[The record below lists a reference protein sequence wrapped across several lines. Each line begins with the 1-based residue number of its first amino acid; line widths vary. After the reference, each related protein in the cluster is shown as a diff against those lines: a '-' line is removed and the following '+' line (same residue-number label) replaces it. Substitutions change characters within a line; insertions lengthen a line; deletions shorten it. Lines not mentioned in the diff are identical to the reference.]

1 MEIKNIKHLSSTFVR
16 DARAFSVPVACA
28 RFLRDAPILPWEK
41 RRTIY
46 EECLRKYLRERYEK
60 DVKRIIAEYRE
71 SEECAD
77 KKIWVMWWQGRSSM
91 LPLVEAC
98 YSKLLKECP
107 DDYEVILI
115 TKDNY
120 ASYVELPDYILKKVE
135 TGSITLTHLSDIIRV
150 MLLNKWGGIWLDAT
164 IYLHH
169 LPEMIG
175 NSKFF
180 TLNGDG
186 MFPDF
191 INRGQ
196 FSTFML
202 STNRK
207 NYLLMQC
214 LEYLLL
220 AYWKDHDFVIDYL
233 VFDFFIDLVKQSS
246 DEVNRDI
253 QAVPFND
260 QFYVLNTV
268 LNQTY
273 VKAEIDDI
281 FFRSPLQKTSYKQ
294 QFRSHTPEGEETVY
308 QVMLDGGL

>member
-1 MEIKNIKHLSSTFVR
+1 MKIENIKRLSSNFVK
-16 DARAFSVPVACA
+16 DAGAFSVAFACA
-28 RFLRDAPILPWEK
+28 KFMRDAPILSWEK

-46 EECLRKYLRERYEK
+46 EESLRKYLRERYEK

-98 YSKLLKECP
+98 YNKILKECSE
-107 DDYEVILI
+107 DYEVVLI

-135 TGSITLTHLSDIIRV
+135 NGNITLTHISDIIRV

-164 IYLHH
+164 VYLHH

-180 TLNGDG
+180 TLSGKG

-191 INRGQ
+191 ISRGEW
-196 FSTFML
+196 SPFMMA
-202 STNRK
+202 TNCK

-214 LEYLLL
+214 MEFLLL
-220 AYWKDHDFVIDYL
+220 AYWKEHDCLIEYLLVDY
-233 VFDFFIDLVKQSS
+233 FIDLVKHNS
-246 DEVNRDI
+246 DAVIRDI
-253 QAVPFND
+253 QEVPYNN
-260 QFYVLNTV
+260 QFYELNSV
-268 LNQTY
+268 LNQKY
-273 VKAEIDDI
+273 VKEEIEHI
-281 FFRSPLQKTSYKQ
+281 FSGSPLQKTSYKQ
-294 QFRSHTPEGEETVY
+294 QFQSQTPDGKETVY